1 MATDS
6 LRQSVVLPASAERI
20 YDAWMSSREHA
31 AMTGGGASVEP
42 RVGGKMTAWDGYIEG
57 ELLVLEPGKR
67 IVQSWR
73 TSEFPD
79 GSGYSRLEVLLDP
92 DGEGTRVT
100 LVHTEIPQGQGARY
114 DQGWEEFYF
123 KPMKKHFK
131 APKKAAAK
139 KAAPK
144 KAAAKKAA
152 PKKAAAKKTA
162 PKKAA
167 PKKAAPKKAAPKR
180 AAPKKAAPKKAAPK
194 KAAPKKAAPKK
205 AAPKKAAPKTKKA
218 SKKAAAR

>member
-6 LRQSVVLPASAERI
+6 VRPSVVLPVSADRI
-20 YDAWMSSREHA
+20 YDAWLSSKEHA

-57 ELLVLEPGKR
+57 ELLVLEPSKR

-79 GSGYSRLEVLLDP
+79 GSGHSHLEVLLDP
-92 DGEGTRVT
+92 EGEGTRVT
-100 LVHTEIPQGQGARY
+100 LVHTEIPEGQGARY

-123 KPMKKHFK
+123 KPMRKHFK
-131 APKKAAAK
+131 APKKTAAK

-152 PKKAAAKKTA
+152 PKKTAAKKAAPKKAATKKAAPKKTTAKKAAPKKAAAKKA
-162 PKKAA
+162 AAKKAA
-167 PKKAAPKKAAPKR
+167 PKKAAPKKAAAKKT
-180 AAPKKAAPKKAAPK
+180 AAKA
-194 KAAPKKAAPKK
+194 
-205 AAPKKAAPKTKKA
+205 
-218 SKKAAAR
+218 KKAAAL